1 MSLQNILNNLD
12 KVTRQPDKSYKALCP
27 CHTEKTPS
35 LTIKE
40 ADNKV
45 IAHCFGCG
53 ASGVDVVNA
62 LGLDIDEL
70 FNEKRAMN
78 EPYKPT
84 QQEQER
90 ALNAKFLSEVSATT
104 RKLTDNDPV
113 TKYLNNR
120 GIKAIPPTIRFLPEY
135 RQDGVFH
142 PCMIARIDNNTL
154 HDVQYETINEHG
166 DTVIKTRRELQRV
179 SYHVTHLT
187 QDGKKADVPAVKKIL
202 PCERDSESASIKL
215 YPHNG
220 TLAVGEGIETMLMY
234 TQENGIPSWALINAQ
249 LMKTWRCPKD
259 VKQLIIVADM
269 DSSFTGQSVAYE
281 LARRSAALIPKPEY
295 ALERVNVSLIF
306 KKHGKHEIV
315 IDSGDKIDYLEYIQ
329 QQ

>member
-1 MSLQNILNNLD
+1 
-12 KVTRQPDKSYKALCP
+12 
-27 CHTEKTPS
+27 
-35 LTIKE
+35 
-40 ADNKV
+40 
-45 IAHCFGCG
+45 
-53 ASGVDVVNA
+53 
-62 LGLDIDEL
+62 
-70 FNEKRAMN
+70 
-78 EPYKPT
+78 
-84 QQEQER
+84 
-90 ALNAKFLSEVSATT
+90 
-104 RKLTDNDPV
+104 
-113 TKYLNNR
+113 
-120 GIKAIPPTIRFLPEY
+120 
-135 RQDGVFH
+135 
-142 PCMIARIDNNTL
+142 MIARIDN
-154 HDVQYETINEHG
+154 G
-166 DTVIKTRRELQRV
+166 DSHRV

-187 QDGKKADVPAVKKIL
+187 QDGKKADVPVVKKIL

-306 KKHGKHEIV
+306 KKHGKPEIV